1 MTSSNETFDG
11 LVKDKQILQAITNIG
26 IKTPT
31 EIQIKVIP
39 LILEG
44 KNVIAQSATGTGK
57 TIAFLA
63 GILPSVNKTKRV
75 QCLIIVPTRELA
87 NQVYEETKKIGKVK
101 DLQACAVFGGASI
114 NLQAKQLKYA
124 DIVIGTPGR
133 LIDQIDRGNLRLD
146 NIKYLVLDEAD
157 RMCDMGFYE
166 DISKIIKQVPKERQT
181 LLFSAT
187 ITDDVS
193 KLERDYI
200 PKPQKIKVQTNVDP
214 KNLLQEYYIIKSNQK
229 FSLLLH
235 LVKQHSKKSII
246 FCNTRNE
253 VDVLFNNFKEHR
265 IECFRLHGGLEQN
278 KRSNTIER
286 YQDHKDAVL
295 ISSDVSARGI
305 HVDNLEYIYNYD
317 LPKDNTQYIHRI
329 GRTARA
335 GKKGKAIALLTSREE
350 EDFLRMCKKFGF
362 SVEHKHLPPL
372 VPVALKR
379 TTDERK
385 RLDERNQDGRNR
397 YRERREHFS
406 KGPRDRKKENL
417 KKKVIGELSEEEIKK
432 QKTDFFRHKQKIRQ
446 NKYIKGKRR

>member
-1 MTSSNETFDG
+1 MTSSNESFDG

-26 IKTPT
+26 ITKPT
-31 EIQIKVIP
+31 EIQEKVIP

-63 GILPSVNKTKRV
+63 GILPSVNKIKKV

-114 NLQAKQLKYA
+114 NNQAKQLRYA

-166 DISKIIKQVPKERQT
+166 DISKIITQVPKERQT

-214 KNLLQEYYIIKSNQK
+214 KNLLQEYYIVKSNQK

-235 LVKQHSKKSII
+235 LVKQHNKKSII
-246 FCNTRNE
+246 FCNTRSE
-253 VDVLFNNFKEHR
+253 VDVLYNNFREHR
-265 IECFRLHGGLEQN
+265 VECFRLHGGLEQN
-278 KRSNTIER
+278 KRSATIEK

-335 GKKGKAIALLTSREE
+335 GKKGKAIAIITNKEE

-362 SVEHKHLPPL
+362 SVEHKQLPAL
-372 VPVALKR
+372 VPIALKR
-379 TTDERK
+379 TTEEQK
-385 RLDERNQDGRNR
+385 RLEERNQDGRNR

-406 KGPRDRKKENL
+406 KGPRDRQKENF
-417 KKKVIGELSEEEIKK
+417 KKKFVGELTEEEIKK
-432 QKTDFFRHKQKIRQ
+432 QKTDFFRHKRKIRQ
-446 NKYIKGKRR
+446 NKYSKGGRR